1 MTKKQEQKKF
11 IIKKAKVSLIIS
23 GYAVCL
29 ISFFMLGFRIVVL
42 LTKGFTGK
50 DWLQYEVIA
59 IACVVSFFGLLKL
72 GAGEK
77 TSSADF
83 PDYKI

>member
-1 MTKKQEQKKF
+1 
-11 IIKKAKVSLIIS
+11 
-23 GYAVCL
+23 
-29 ISFFMLGFRIVVL
+29 MLGFRIVVL